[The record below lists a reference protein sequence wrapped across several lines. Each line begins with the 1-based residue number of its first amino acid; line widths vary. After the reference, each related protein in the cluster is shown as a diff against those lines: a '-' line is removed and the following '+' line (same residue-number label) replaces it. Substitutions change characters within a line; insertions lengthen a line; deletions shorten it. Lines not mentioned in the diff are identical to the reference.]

1 MKIIKHK
8 NLFVGLSVLLMIVSA
23 VVISVFGFNL
33 SVDFKGGSVYEISYQ
48 ENVPNSGMI
57 KDATQNVGI
66 QSAVIQQVGENNFV
80 IKTTE
85 INEDVKVKLKKEL
98 TFNDKFEFTEEREKT
113 IGPAV
118 SSELAKKSL
127 FAILFV
133 AMAIVFFIGYV
144 FSGVSKPVRSFKYGL
159 VAVVALIHDILIP
172 TAVFSVLGTFMVS
185 YQIDVLFVTAL
196 LAILGFSV
204 NDTIVVF
211 DRIRENLKNSKEK
224 NIKGKKFETIVG
236 HSLDETIIRS
246 LNTSITTL
254 VVLLALFFIGGDILK
269 PFALVLAIGTIA
281 GTYSSIFFASPL
293 LVLIEKY
300 QKEPKV
306 DENKEKENKKKEATE
321 EQIEE
326 ALRRIQSGEEKF

>member
-1 MKIIKHK
+1 MNIIKHK
-8 NLFVGLSVLLMIVSA
+8 NFFVGLSALLMVVS
-23 VVISVFGFNL
+23 VVIISIFGFNL
-33 SVDFKGGSVYEISYQ
+33 SVDFKGGSVYEIAYTK
-48 ENVPNSGMI
+48 NVPNAGMV

-66 QSAVIQQVGENNFV
+66 KNAVIQQVGEKNFV
-80 IKTTE
+80 IKTTGV
-85 INEDVKVKLKKEL
+85 NENVKLNLKKEL

-118 SSELAKKSL
+118 SKELVKKSL

-133 AMAIVFFIGYV
+133 SMAIVFFIGYV
-144 FSGVSKPVRSFKYGL
+144 FSGVSKPVRSFKYGI

-172 TAVFSVLGTFMVS
+172 TAVFSILGSFMVDF
-185 YQIDVLFVTAL
+185 QIDVLFVTAL

-211 DRIRENLKNSKEK
+211 DRIRENIKNTKEDK
-224 NIKGKKFETIVG
+224 VKGKRFQNIVG
-236 HSLDETIIRS
+236 HSLDETIVRS
-246 LNTSITTL
+246 INTSITTL
-254 VVLLALFFIGGDILK
+254 VVLLALFFIGGDVLK
-269 PFALVLAIGTIA
+269 PFALVLAVGTVA

-306 DENKEKENKKKEATE
+306 DPKKEEKEKKKEATD
-321 EQIEE
+321 EQIQE
-326 ALRRIQSGEEKF
+326 ALRKIQSGEEKF